1 MADAL
6 ALGVTY
12 SSVKGGGRVPSPLG
26 ARARPLTTGRALLS
40 YPYAARPF
48 ALPQSDKPCSY
59 QDDQGRGILRGVLAL
74 IMLLAALFL
83 PHF

>member
-12 SSVKGGGRVPSPLG
+12 SRLKGGRVPSPLG

-48 ALPQSDKPCSY
+48 ALPHPDKPCSY
-59 QDDQGRGILRGVLAL
+59 QDDQGRGILCGVLAL
-74 IMLLAALFL
+74 LMPLAALL
-83 PHF
+83 APHF

>member
-12 SSVKGGGRVPSPLG
+12 SSVQGRACPLPHG

-40 YPYAARPF
+40 SHLARPSLCPTPISP
-48 ALPQSDKPCSY
+48 AATKTT
-59 QDDQGRGILRGVLAL
+59 RAGVTYGVSRPL
-74 IMLLAALFL
+74 
-83 PHF
+83 

>member
-6 ALGVTY
+6 GLGVQ
-12 SSVKGGGRVPSPLG
+12 GRAYPLPLG
-26 ARARPLTTGRALLS
+26 VRARPPHYSGRALLS

-48 ALPQSDKPCSY
+48 ALPHPDKPCSY
-59 QDDQGRGILRGVLAL
+59 QGDQGRGILWSVLAL
-74 IMLLAALFL
+74 ILTLAALFL